1 MSNSGG
7 VFLKKLKYLAFI
19 FALFIILTGCSNVD
33 NVNDLADYETD
44 NKVAASNHKEDK
56 DVIIYKPEDSAKRER
71 LFGSRIGKKDRKN
84 LKGLDG
90 ENDVS
95 IVVSLY
101 INHPKYIQFINEAIS
116 NYAFNV
122 KGQVQVVNYTHPYGM
137 PPNTLHYVINVPENS
152 NFIDDFSPQTEQY
165 LVDQGVE
172 LTYQRRAKFIT
183 N

>member
-1 MSNSGG
+1 MH
-7 VFLKKLKYLAFI
+7 FWKKLKYLAFI

-44 NKVAASNHKEDK
+44 NNTASSNRKEDK
-56 DVIIYKPEDSAKRER
+56 DVIIYKPEDSVKRER
-71 LFGSRIGKKDRKN
+71 LFGSRISKEDRKN
-84 LKGLDG
+84 LRGLDG
-90 ENDVS
+90 ESDVS

-101 INHPKYIQFINEAIS
+101 MSHSQYIQFINEAIS

-122 KGQVQVVNYTHPYGM
+122 KGQVQVVNYTQPYGI

-152 NFIDDFSPQTEQY
+152 NFIDDFSPRIEQY

-172 LTYQRRAKFIT
+172 LAYQRRAKFIK
-183 N
+183 NN